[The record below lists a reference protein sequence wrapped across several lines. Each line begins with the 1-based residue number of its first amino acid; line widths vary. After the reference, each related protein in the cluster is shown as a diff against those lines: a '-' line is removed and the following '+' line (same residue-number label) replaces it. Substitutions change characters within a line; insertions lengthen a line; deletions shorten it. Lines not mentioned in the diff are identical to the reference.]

1 MRKLMLL
8 CCLLLLTYTTAHGQD
23 DLQLSASNVP
33 ALTLIAELRS
43 PNVTA
48 VAWSPDSAVLA
59 AAIYPR
65 ETPDESTGGYRP
77 PVAYQGQNILLYE
90 TANLAALPEAFPSG
104 GIVENL
110 AFSPDGK
117 YLAGAVYISA
127 ARQAQLRLWEQVNGG
142 YIPVEL
148 PTVVP
153 AVNIAFSPD
162 SRLLAYLDDDGW
174 SGIWNVAE
182 GRAESGRQV
191 NVGSSESIAFTGENE
206 IAFMGIMS
214 NIYLW
219 GVDDNAARLELSRNP
234 PTSGGG
240 GGERPNRMTVNTER
254 ELIAYHHYDRTLKL
268 TDLQTGNEIASI
280 PLTNPD
286 TNFFSAMF
294 NANGT
299 LLATTN
305 TTNQVELWD
314 VVAIQQRAAGEPS
327 AQALAA
333 SIPVDGAVKT
343 AFSPDGTVLAV
354 RSVNAPY
361 LRLYSL
367 QGKLPTPEQA
377 RSLSNMNLVAYCDSL
392 GEAAPTVASGQTI
405 GVVWSWYATTFDLL
419 RDHLFAAQYEVTLDG
434 TSLAGWSLVTQVE
447 NSTVDSGYPT
457 MYWYTPLG
465 QTLAAGEHT
474 ISYELTW
481 TEAISDGLQEYGPET
496 ERLTENGTC
505 AFSVQ

>member
-1 MRKLMLL
+1 MRKLILL

-23 DLQLSASNVP
+23 DFQLSAANVP
-33 ALTLIAELRS
+33 ALTLMAELRS
-43 PNVTA
+43 PRVTA
-48 VAWSPDSAVLA
+48 VAWSPDSTLLA
-59 AAIYPR
+59 AAIYPTT
-65 ETPDESTGGYRP
+65 ETTLNGYQP
-77 PVAYQGQNILLYE
+77 PPAYTGQNILLYE

-110 AFSPDGK
+110 AFSPDGR
-117 YLAGAVYISA
+117 YLAGAVYVMQS
-127 ARQAQLRLWEQVNGG
+127 RKNQLRVWEQQNDS
-142 YIPVEL
+142 YIPL
-148 PTVVP
+148 NIPTDIQ
-153 AVNIAFSPD
+153 AVIMAFSPD

-174 SGIWNVAE
+174 PGIWNVVE
-182 GRAESGRQV
+182 GRAEPGGQV
-191 NVGSSESIAFTGENE
+191 NVGTSESIAFSGTDE

-240 GGERPNRMTVNTER
+240 GGERPNRMAVNTQR
-254 ELIAYHHYDRTLKL
+254 GLIAYHHYDTTLKL
-268 TDLQTGNEIASI
+268 AELQTGNEIASI
-280 PLTNPD
+280 PLTKPNS
-286 TNFFSAMF
+286 TFFSTSF
-294 NANGT
+294 NPSGT
-299 LLATTN
+299 LIATTDAY
-305 TTNQVELWD
+305 NQVELWD

-343 AFSPDGTVLAV
+343 AFSPDGTMLAV
-354 RSVNAPY
+354 KSVRAPY

-367 QGKLPTPEQA
+367 PGKLPTPEQA
-377 RSLSNMNLVAYCDSL
+377 RDLSNMNLVAYCDSL
-392 GEAAPTVASGQTI
+392 GEAAPTVTPGQTI

-419 RDHLFAAQYEVTLDG
+419 RDHLFAAQYEVTLDR

-447 NSTVDSGYPT
+447 NSAVDSGYPT

-481 TEAISDGLQEYGPET
+481 TEAISDGLQDYGPET

-505 AFSVQ
+505 SFSVQ